1 MEAIK
6 LALFLGIDIF
16 IKILIARIIIEMI
29 VTMSRSYTG
38 PSWFNK
44 TAEIMFMIT
53 DPPVKLMRRLIPP
66 LKVGNVALDISIL
79 VLFVLLSVVL
89 VLLSSL

>member
-6 LALFLGIDIF
+6 FALLLSVDIF

-29 VTMSRSYTG
+29 VTMSRSYTA
-38 PSWFNK
+38 PSWFNR
-44 TAEIMFMIT
+44 TAELIFVIT

-79 VLFVLLSVVL
+79 VLFVLLSI
-89 VLLSSL
+89 LSTIISAL